1 MKREDATVVEFPH
14 AGHRT
19 ILGRRRFVS
28 LVSGLAATSL
38 LAACSTESTTPSEP
52 TKASGGAPTQAPSSK
67 TAATATT
74 GTASGATQ
82 PSGNIPGASV
92 VPKAASGKLAQQ
104 EITVGIWASPHAEAV
119 KRLSPLFTELTGK
132 KVTVRVE
139 TPASEAA
146 NAKKL
151 AMWQARGDDWDVV
164 HDANNTFLLSG
175 PAGFFE
181 PLDPHMKDSELLNA
195 EAFNVNDWPKALLD
209 SYSYKGQ
216 LHILPF
222 ESSTYMT
229 FARKDLLAEHGVKDL
244 PPIDGWTWDKM
255 IEVGL
260 TVQESIN
267 SKGIKDLW
275 AIAHIFRAGN
285 AGTMWQQTVYSYGHV
300 PWKEDLTPNFNAEPA
315 VEATQMLYDLIHK
328 HKIVSQGVLGY
339 QYQEMLE
346 VVNNGRAV
354 LPLQWNASA
363 ETNEIPEKSQSAG
376 KLVYANFPY
385 HTSVDPKTPRVR
397 PGAHGLG
404 VNPHSKKKDA
414 ALEFIFWYHSPEV
427 ARDYVVNGGGVS
439 GRKSL
444 LTDPKIVEKRPWFPA
459 MFRGYETY
467 FPFPQTPFY
476 QYIMDEFVSK
486 ALHEAWA
493 GQVTIKQALDKA
505 QEQAVAYLKEK
516 GTLK

>member
-1 MKREDATVVEFPH
+1 M
-14 AGHRT
+14 G
-19 ILGRRRFVS
+19 
-28 LVSGLAATSL
+28 AA
-38 LAACSTESTTPSEP
+38 
-52 TKASGGAPTQAPSSK
+52 
-67 TAATATT
+67 
-74 GTASGATQ
+74 
-82 PSGNIPGASV
+82 V
-92 VPKAASGKLAQQ
+92 VPKAAAGGLAEQ
-104 EITVGIWASPHAEAV
+104 EIVVGVWASPHAEAV
-119 KRLSPLFTELTGK
+119 KRLSPIFTDLTGK

-139 TPASEAA
+139 SPASEAA

-151 AMWQARGDDWDVV
+151 AMWQAKGDDWDVV
-164 HDANNTFLLSG
+164 HDSNGNFLLSG

-181 PLDPHMKDSELLNA
+181 PLDAHMRNAELVNY
-195 EAFNVNDWPKALLD
+195 EAFNVADWPKALLD
-209 SYSYKGQ
+209 TYTHKGQ

-229 FARKDLLAEHGVKDL
+229 FARKDLLAEHGVTET
-244 PPIDGWTWDKM
+244 PPLDGWDWDKT
-255 IEVGL
+255 IEVAR
-260 TVQESIN
+260 TVQDSLN
-267 SKGIKDLW
+267 AKGVKDV
-275 AIAHIFRAGN
+275 AAMAHIFRAAN

-300 PWKEDLTPNFNAEPA
+300 PWKEDLTPAFNAEPA
-315 VEATQMLYDLIHK
+315 VEATQMLHDLMFK
-328 HKIVSQGVLGY
+328 HKVVSQGSMGY

-354 LPLQWNASA
+354 LPIQWNASA
-363 ETNEIPEKSQSAG
+363 ETNELPEKSQSAG

-385 HTSVDPKTPRVR
+385 HKSAGPNVKRVR

-404 VNPHSKKKDA
+404 VNPHTKKKDA
-414 ALEFIFWYHSPEV
+414 ALEFVFWYHSPDV

-467 FPFPQTPFY
+467 FAYPQTPFY
-476 QYIMDEFVSK
+476 QYTMDEFVSK

-493 GQVTIKQALDKA
+493 GQISVKQALDKA
-505 QEQAVAYLKEK
+505 QDQAVAYLKEK